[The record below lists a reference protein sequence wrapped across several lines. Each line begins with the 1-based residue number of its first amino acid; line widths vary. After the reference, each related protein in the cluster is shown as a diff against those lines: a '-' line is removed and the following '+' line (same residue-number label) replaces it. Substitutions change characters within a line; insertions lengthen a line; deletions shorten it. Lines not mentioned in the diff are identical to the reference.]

1 MKAATIDK
9 IKVKKTFYKR
19 EVDAFGNVE
28 RIPYEKF
35 VPRKIELVNPGV
47 RLGYFLVDLVLF
59 YIIFVAVAVL
69 FFVLVELTSTYHIL
83 KLVDSNFFGW
93 TIFYGI
99 YFLYYALG
107 EYFFGGTL
115 AKLIFG
121 YRVIDSQAQKISF
134 GKALLRSIIRFV
146 PFEALS
152 CIGERG
158 WHDTWTNTYVV
169 RKKEKIDLQKH
180 LGSIKDETDILD

>member
-19 EVDAFGNVE
+19 EIDAFGNVE

-59 YIIFVAVAVL
+59 YILFLVGVFL
-69 FFVLVELTSTYHIL
+69 FFALLEVTGIL
-83 KLVDSNFFGW
+83 RLLKYYLSDLLIYF
-93 TIFYGI
+93 IFYLS
-99 YFLYYALG
+99 YYLYYALS

-115 AKLIFG
+115 GKLIFG
-121 YRVIDSQAQKISF
+121 YRVINVYANKISI
-134 GKALLRSIIRFV
+134 GQALLRTIIRFI

-152 CIGERG
+152 CIGLRG
-158 WHDTWTNTYVV
+158 WHDKWSKTFVV
-169 RKKEKIDLQKH
+169 KKKEKIELQKL
-180 LGSIKDETDILD
+180 LGTVHENTDLLD